1 MIFCCK
7 LLDSLVRLAE
17 INKLTKSIV
26 LQVAP
31 VGGIEAVFKTLRQPV
46 EIVHILKGSDL
57 IDETIGEQI
66 YITRASWCLFFDD
79 MTANLGFVNTMRHGQ
94 YYLIFLEGKVELPEA
109 QKLPTNIYYLCN
121 TIVTPVFSYTEGED
135 VVIPI
140 DTVPTYVPYQ
150 RERPPWQVQGFCW
163 VLVIFLAPIM
173 PRIGFYGQSASGTP
187 VGLAELFRLVVPTA
201 YILEKMLHTS
211 DNHTAAQRPLPN
223 LETLI
228 RTEP

>member
-1 MIFCCK
+1 MKRTFSLFLAAVIIIAVIIGLVKRSTYTDITREPEYLNHFSVAELPENFAVENAA
-7 LLDSLVRLAE
+7 LLPTELKNAP
-17 INKLTKSIV
+17 IV

-109 QKLPTNIYYLCN
+109 QKSPTNIYYLCN
-121 TIVTPVFSYTEGED
+121 TIVTPVSPFRRRSH
-135 VVIPI
+135 IRP
-140 DTVPTYVPYQ
+140 DTSRSHSSPQSPARHQSLCRQRKQLWAGSLPGQGCRQPT
-150 RERPPWQVQGFCW
+150 
-163 VLVIFLAPIM
+163 
-173 PRIGFYGQSASGTP
+173 
-187 VGLAELFRLVVPTA
+187 LFF
-201 YILEKMLHTS
+201 
-211 DNHTAAQRPLPN
+211 
-223 LETLI
+223 
-228 RTEP
+228 

>member
-1 MIFCCK
+1 MKRTFSLFLAAVIIIAVIIGLVKRSTYTDITREPEYLNHFSVAELPENLAVENAA
-7 LLDSLVRLAE
+7 LLPTELKNAP
-17 INKLTKSIV
+17 IV

-79 MTANLGFVNTMRHGQ
+79 MT
-94 YYLIFLEGKVELPEA
+94 FLEGKVELPEA
-109 QKLPTNIYYLCN
+109 QKSPTNIYYLCN

-140 DTVPTYVPYQ
+140 DTVPTYVPYAEVENNTFFAASQ
-150 RERPPWQVQGFCW
+150 KSREALELLRNELTAVYQEN
-163 VLVIFLAPIM
+163 
-173 PRIGFYGQSASGTP
+173 RSA
-187 VGLAELFRLVVPTA
+187 GLP
-201 YILEKMLHTS
+201 
-211 DNHTAAQRPLPN
+211 
-223 LETLI
+223 
-228 RTEP
+228 

>member
-173 PRIGFYGQSASGTP
+173 PRIGFYGLKYKAFSIIQRTLNNRATP
-187 VGLAELFRLVVPTA
+187 YKT
-201 YILEKMLHTS
+201 
-211 DNHTAAQRPLPN
+211 PLCY
-223 LETLI
+223 L
-228 RTEP
+228 

>member
-1 MIFCCK
+1 M
-7 LLDSLVRLAE
+7 
-17 INKLTKSIV
+17 
-26 LQVAP
+26 
-31 VGGIEAVFKTLRQPV
+31 FKTLRQPV

-109 QKLPTNIYYLCN
+109 QKSPTNIYYLCN

-140 DTVPTYVPYQ
+140 DTVPTYVPYAEVENNTFFAASQ
-150 RERPPWQVQGFCW
+150 RSREALELLRNELTAVYQEN
-163 VLVIFLAPIM
+163 
-173 PRIGFYGQSASGTP
+173 RSA
-187 VGLAELFRLVVPTA
+187 GLP
-201 YILEKMLHTS
+201 
-211 DNHTAAQRPLPN
+211 
-223 LETLI
+223 
-228 RTEP
+228 

>member
-1 MIFCCK
+1 MKRTFSLFLAAVIIIAVIIGLVKRSTYTDITREPEYLNHFSVAELPENLAVENAA
-7 LLDSLVRLAE
+7 LLPTELKNAP
-17 INKLTKSIV
+17 IV

-109 QKLPTNIYYLCN
+109 QKSPTNIYYLCN

-140 DTVPTYVPYQ
+140 DTVPTYVPYTEVENNTFFAASQ
-150 RERPPWQVQGFCW
+150 KSREALELLRNELTAVYQEN
-163 VLVIFLAPIM
+163 
-173 PRIGFYGQSASGTP
+173 RSA
-187 VGLAELFRLVVPTA
+187 GLP
-201 YILEKMLHTS
+201 
-211 DNHTAAQRPLPN
+211 
-223 LETLI
+223 
-228 RTEP
+228 